1 MEQVLSS
8 FNLPAMATRIV
19 LLCAI
24 LGGFSST
31 QAIAHESNTG
41 YILIGLRADSL
52 YLTYKFDITDLE
64 RVFSLD
70 QNDDQVIDRDELLTR
85 VPEIYHFIETNSTI
99 RLSYLRTSLARL
111 DASFEE
117 DRAGNLFINF
127 HFAKSGMADL
137 SALNVEIN
145 FFEAFGS
152 DYKVLGRINRH
163 GELEQMIFT
172 NATPL
177 FKQEF
182 SSQHR
187 DLLRQFAAFVF
198 LGIEHIFIGADHIMF
213 LFGLLVIGGRFMTL
227 VKIVTS
233 FTISHSITLVL
244 AALQL
249 IVIPGWFVES
259 AIALSIVYIACENFF
274 VQKSDRR
281 WLVTGFFGL
290 VHGFGFANVLGDL
303 GLPTKG
309 LLPSL
314 LAFNVGVEIGQIV
327 IVTIMLPVIWALLHT
342 RFEKQV
348 VWIGSAVILVFGA
361 TWFLNRAFDLP
372 VALI

>member
-1 MEQVLSS
+1 
-8 FNLPAMATRIV
+8 
-19 LLCAI
+19 
-24 LGGFSST
+24 
-31 QAIAHESNTG
+31 
-41 YILIGLRADSL
+41 
-52 YLTYKFDITDLE
+52 
-64 RVFSLD
+64 
-70 QNDDQVIDRDELLTR
+70 
-85 VPEIYHFIETNSTI
+85 
-99 RLSYLRTSLARL
+99 
-111 DASFEE
+111 
-117 DRAGNLFINF
+117 
-127 HFAKSGMADL
+127 
-137 SALNVEIN
+137 
-145 FFEAFGS
+145 
-152 DYKVLGRINRH
+152 
-163 GELEQMIFT
+163 
-172 NATPL
+172 
-177 FKQEF
+177 
-182 SSQHR
+182 
-187 DLLRQFAAFVF
+187 
-198 LGIEHIFIGADHIMF
+198 
-213 LFGLLVIGGRFMTL
+213 MTL